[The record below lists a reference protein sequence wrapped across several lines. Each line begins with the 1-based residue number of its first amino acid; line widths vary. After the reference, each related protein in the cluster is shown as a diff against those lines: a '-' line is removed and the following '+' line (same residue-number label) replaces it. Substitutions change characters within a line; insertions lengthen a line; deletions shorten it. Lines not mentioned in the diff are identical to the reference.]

1 VSASGGLV
9 KTIEGL
15 ARSGPDLS
23 VEADLSVT
31 VDDIDL
37 EISTVEN
44 RIHVQVPSVRAGF
57 GLLRRL
63 HERLPAISQLLSEA
77 DLTAEIL
84 VGNSTVAVAGAQ
96 AAPGTVSNLVSNG
109 QVEVR
114 LRALV
119 PAVLRLG

>member
-1 VSASGGLV
+1 MSASGDFLE
-9 KTIEGL
+9 TIEGL

-31 VDDIDL
+31 VDDIDF
-37 EISTVEN
+37 EINTVGN
-44 RIHVQVPSVRAGF
+44 RIRVQVPSVRAGF
-57 GLLRRL
+57 GLLRSL
-63 HERLPAISQLLSEA
+63 HERLPAISQVLSEA

-84 VGNSTVAVAGAQ
+84 VRNSTIAVAGAK

-109 QVEVR
+109 RVEVR

>member
-1 VSASGGLV
+1 MSASDDLV
-9 KTIEGL
+9 ETIEAL
-15 ARSGPDLS
+15 AHSGPDLS
-23 VEADLSVT
+23 IEADLWVT

-37 EISTVEN
+37 EITTVGD
-44 RIHVQVPSVRAGF
+44 RIRVKVPSVRAGF
-57 GLLRRL
+57 GLRRRL
-63 HERLPAISQLLSEA
+63 HERLPAISRVLSEA
-77 DLTAEIL
+77 DLTAEIR